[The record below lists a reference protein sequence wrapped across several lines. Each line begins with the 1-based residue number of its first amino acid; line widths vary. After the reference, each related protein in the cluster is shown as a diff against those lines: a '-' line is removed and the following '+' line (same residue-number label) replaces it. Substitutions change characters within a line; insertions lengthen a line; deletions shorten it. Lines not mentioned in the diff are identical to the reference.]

1 MQVLKDGQTSPE
13 ALTLHFIPGP
23 STRLQTTCLYLHRL
37 HDGKPGPWRFVLVP
51 PGVADYTRGPYLIVK
66 RGMSVAGHPELRS
79 NVLHQRFGIVNEIR
93 IERVTFIQFLVDCLQ
108 CGRKMRDDYVHLA
121 GLRRYVLCDSPELLR
136 VLERVPIP
144 GQREIR
150 NHRGIANMVHGV
162 APEIRTPLRAVEAQA
177 LDLGRVVVEIM
188 KSLVGVREGAP
199 EGVHVL
205 LGGVV
210 VLVVAR
216 YKNDR
221 RDAELAADE
230 RQTEIS
236 LAVHDI
242 PGQNEQVPGPVRRE
256 LVRRRWQVPAPQLK
270 MQVRCDLDF
279 HAVPPK
285 LSSCHYRVSW
295 VSKGQTSP
303 KCIFHYRR
311 IVRPMALRL
320 RPAADYEM
328 RRLTS
333 QTRNTKI
340 LN

>member
-1 MQVLKDGQTSPE
+1 MGNTLGAKTISRGQSSRE

-37 HDGKPGPWRFVLVP
+37 HGGKPGPWRFIPVP
-51 PGVADYTRGPYLIVK
+51 PGVADHTRGPYLIVK
-66 RGMSVAGHPELRS
+66 RGMSVAGHPQLRP
-79 NVLHQRFGIVNEIR
+79 NVLHQRFGIVDEIR
-93 IERVTFIQFLVDCLQ
+93 IERVTFIQFLIDCLQ

-121 GLRRYVLCDSPELLR
+121 GLRRYVLCDSPEFLC

-177 LDLGRVVVEIM
+177 PNLDCVIVEIM

-199 EGVHVL
+199 EGIHVR

-210 VLVVAR
+210 VLVIAR
-216 YKNDR
+216 HENDR

-230 RQTEIS
+230 RQTEFS

-242 PGQNEQVPGPVRRE
+242 PGQDEQVPGPVRRE
-256 LVRRRWQVPAPQLK
+256 LVHRGWQVPAPQLK
-270 MQVRCDLDF
+270 MQVRCYLDF
-279 HAVPPK
+279 HSELPLDTTA
-285 LSSCHYRVSW
+285 
-295 VSKGQTSP
+295 
-303 KCIFHYRR
+303 
-311 IVRPMALRL
+311 
-320 RPAADYEM
+320 
-328 RRLTS
+328 
-333 QTRNTKI
+333 
-340 LN
+340 